1 MALGWCGAKRPI
13 VGASRRA
20 CFAPACAFVPRLLS
34 APFPPA
40 FSLPSCPPRRQ
51 TLIYGR
57 WARRGG
63 PLCSL
68 LLSLL
73 SLAVSTVLIGVY
85 SSSDRVYS
93 SSDHGGV
100 RDPTSCSHGPGKLQ
114 TPPLLVAPGPAPN
127 AATPSRSSPAGQHTT
142 RRFGAINPRSK
153 LSAKTLTHAARYR
166 SRLGGRSALGLGAVL
181 PCRTKHGR
189 ILK

>member
-100 RDPTSCSHGPGKLQ
+100 RDPTSCSHGPGKLADAASPCCARPRAQ
-114 TPPLLVAPGPAPN
+114 RGDPVSLVPCGTAHDETLWCHQPAQQIICQN
-127 AATPSRSSPAGQHTT
+127 TD
-142 RRFGAINPRSK
+142 PRSK
-153 LSAKTLTHAARYR
+153 ISIPPWRPQRAGPRGGPPLQDKTR
-166 SRLGGRSALGLGAVL
+166 
-181 PCRTKHGR
+181 
-189 ILK
+189 